1 MAEIHIL
8 SSETINRIAAGEVVE
23 RPVNVVKELVE
34 NSIDAGADAVT
45 VEIRQGGI
53 DLIRVTDNGCG
64 IEPSQLTKAFRR
76 HATSK
81 ISDERDLSHL
91 HSLGFRGEALS
102 SIAAVSEVEMITKTK
117 DRMIGMRAKNRS
129 FTPSALPHRLHP
141 MSSRSISQRSALLTA
156 RRSLYGIFFTMCLYA
171 GNFCGLRRRKP
182 AISQI

>member
-129 FTPSALPHRLHP
+129 FTPSGAPAQAASDVIPLD
-141 MSSRSISQRSALLTA
+141 M
-156 RRSLYGIFFTMCLYA
+156 YGIFFTMCLYA